1 MGLFKKKPPLG
12 PIVAAS
18 DSEWWR
24 RSNQRYEETV
34 GSWYGSP
41 ETLAAGGNERMAN
54 GDVGTASFF
63 YRKSIDLLH
72 THYGFLSMDQR
83 RPSGNDQPLIDRY
96 LRALDTSLAEH
107 PGAPVDESVREVT
120 HRLRSIAS
128 TCELTGLPSGLYRS
142 ALDRLAVTAPA
153 VDVSDIFWN

>member
-18 DSEWWR
+18 DSEWWG
-24 RSNQRYEETV
+24 RSSQRYDETV
-34 GSWYGSP
+34 DPWYGSP
-41 ETLAAGGNERMAN
+41 ETLAAGGDERLKN

-72 THYGFLSMDQR
+72 TNYGYLSMSQR
-83 RPSGNDQPLIDRY
+83 RPSSNDQPIVDAY
-96 LRALDTSLAEH
+96 LRSLAASLQEH

-128 TCELTGLPSGLYRS
+128 TCELEGLPSGLYRS
-142 ALDRLAVTAPA
+142 ALDRLAATAPA
-153 VDVSDIFWN
+153 VDVSDVLWS